1 MNKNILQIDKNNCLV
16 VDETGKFSIVS
27 SDNKTIEIMEKEN
40 VLEEKYKLLKKYKD
54 EFCAIKYQKKLKI
67 VTTVIESILLSW
79 TLFITIHKGFPV
91 WAISCSVLFFNFPLS
106 IIFDSICGTFWGN
119 RKKFNEL
126 DCNIKK
132 LEIEC
137 LKLKNELS
145 DLKNINNFKRISKG
159 SSNENHVCKLQT
171 LFIDVKDEQED
182 KQNVKK
188 KVLKKY

>member
-16 VDETGKFSIVS
+16 VDETGKFCIVS

-40 VLEEKYKLLKKYKD
+40 VLEEKDKLLKKYKD
-54 EFCAIKYQKKLKI
+54 ELRNVKYQKKLKI
-67 VTTVIESILLSW
+67 VTTVIESMLLSW

-91 WAISCSVLFFNFPLS
+91 WTISCAVLFFNLPLS

-126 DCNIKK
+126 DSNIKK

-137 LKLKNELS
+137 LNLKNELS

-159 SSNENHVCKLQT
+159 SSNENQVCKLQA
-171 LFIDVKDEQED
+171 LFIGVEDEQED